1 MSKYL
6 IETVK
11 LEKRVFIVEAY
22 SPEEAIEKGKT
33 QFPVDTFE
41 LGEKVFSMRG
51 LNEYEYN
58 KEWKEQIERDKET
71 LDT

>member
-22 SPEEAIEKGKT
+22 SMEEAIEKGKT

-41 LGEKVFSMRG
+41 LGEKVFNLRA
-51 LNEYEYN
+51 LNEHEYN
-58 KEWKEQIERDKET
+58 TEWKEQIERDKET
-71 LDT
+71 LA

>member
-22 SPEEAIEKGKT
+22 SPEEAIEVGKT
-33 QFPVDTFE
+33 QFPVDSFE
-41 LGEKVFSMRG
+41 LGEKIFRLEGIS
-51 LNEYEYN
+51 EYEYN
-58 KEWKEQIERDKET
+58 KDWKEQIERDKET
-71 LDT
+71 LA

>member
-11 LEKRVFIVEAY
+11 LEKRVFIVEAH
-22 SPEEAIEKGKT
+22 SPEEAIELGKT

-41 LGEKVFSMRG
+41 LGEKVFSLRG
-51 LNEYEYN
+51 MNEFEYN
-58 KEWKEQIERDKET
+58 KDWKKQIECDKET
-71 LDT
+71 LE

>member
-22 SPEEAIEKGKT
+22 SPEEAIELGKT

-51 LNEYEYN
+51 LNEFEYN
-58 KEWKEQIERDKET
+58 KDWKKQIERDKET
-71 LDT
+71 LA